1 LTDLHGC
8 RLSLLTPEDGPT
20 MFVPTNCKLQHYE
33 QSEAKQTP
41 SVKRSRCNCYA
52 RRTLLTALTLLAPA
66 SVQVK
71 AQSTPTIV
79 VQWNNAAL
87 QGVRDS
93 KLGPPMVARALAIV
107 HTCIFDAWSAYDKK
121 AVGTQLGGSLRRPK
135 SEQTAANKSKAIS
148 FAAYRATVDLFPT
161 DKTTVFD
168 PMMAALG
175 YDSTDQSTDVKT
187 PSGIGNVAC
196 NAVLTFRHNDG
207 SNQLGNLTAS
217 GVPYADY
224 THYVPV
230 NPPTTVPVNPATV
243 NDVNRWQPLQYIDG
257 LGNFVT
263 QSFVGAQWT
272 QVIPFS
278 MTSADEFRSFVS
290 AFGPARF
297 GSGRFLQQA
306 RDLITFSAN
315 LTDRQKMIAEYWANG
330 PHTELP
336 PGHWDLFA
344 QFVSN
349 RDDHNVDQDVKMF
362 FALTNA
368 IFDAGIA
375 AWDAKRAFD
384 SVRPVTAVPFLFQ
397 GQQIKAWGGPYEGTV
412 TEDGSQWIPY
422 QPSTFPTPP
431 FPEYISGHSAF
442 SAAGAEVLRRFTHSD
457 YFGAS
462 VTFPAGSSTIEPG
475 ATPAQDVT
483 LFWETFTDAAN
494 EAGISRRYGGI
505 HFEAGDL
512 VGRATGRLVA
522 IQAWEKAKSY
532 INGTED
538 RREQGQQ

>member
-1 LTDLHGC
+1 MIQPTASYTNSDRAMNQCPVKGS
-8 RLSLLTPEDGPT
+8 RWDG
-20 MFVPTNCKLQHYE
+20 F
-33 QSEAKQTP
+33 
-41 SVKRSRCNCYA
+41 A
-52 RRTLLTALTLLAPA
+52 RRTLLIALTFLATG
-66 SVQVK
+66 SCQVLAK
-71 AQSTPTIV
+71 STPTIV
-79 VQWNNAAL
+79 AQWNNAAL

-107 HTCIFDAWSAYDKK
+107 HTCIFDAWSAYDKR
-121 AVGTQLGGSLRRPK
+121 AVGTQLGGRLRRPK
-135 SEQTAANKSKAIS
+135 SEQTDGNKSKAIS
-148 FAAYRATVDLFPT
+148 FAAYRAVVDLFPT
-161 DKTTVFD
+161 DKATVFD
-168 PMMAALG
+168 PLMAALG
-175 YDSTDQSTDVKT
+175 YDPTDQSTDVTT

-196 NAVLTFRHNDG
+196 KAVLTFRHDDG

-224 THYVPV
+224 THYQPV
-230 NPPTTVPVNPATV
+230 NPPSTVPVSSATV
-243 NDVNRWQPLQYIDG
+243 ADVNRWQPLEYIDG
-257 LGNFVT
+257 SGKFVT

-272 QVIPFS
+272 QVVPFS
-278 MTSADEFRSFVS
+278 MTSANEFRSFI
-290 AFGPARF
+290 AMFGPARF
-297 GSGRFLQQA
+297 GSAGFLQQA
-306 RDLITFSAN
+306 QELITLSAN

-344 QFVSN
+344 QFISN
-349 RDDHNVDQDVKMF
+349 RDEHDIDQDVKMF
-362 FALTNA
+362 FAVTNA

-375 AWDAKRAFD
+375 AWDTKRSFD
-384 SVRPVTAVPFLFQ
+384 SVRPVTAIPFLFQ
-397 GQQIKAWGGPYEGTV
+397 GQQIKAWGGPYQGTV

-431 FPEYISGHSAF
+431 FPEYVSGHSAF

-475 ATPAQDVT
+475 ATPAKDIT

-494 EAGISRRYGGI
+494 EAGMSRRYGGI
-505 HFEAGDL
+505 HFEPGDL

-522 IQAWEKAKSY
+522 IQAWKKAMTY
-532 INGTED
+532 INGIED
-538 RREQGQQ
+538 RRQQGQE

>member
-1 LTDLHGC
+1 M
-8 RLSLLTPEDGPT
+8 SLKPAYQEGGPA
-20 MFVPTNCKLQHYE
+20 MFEGSSSYSIR
-33 QSEAKQTP
+33 SEAKQT
-41 SVKRSRCNCYA
+41 STVKVSRCDWYP
-52 RRTLLTALTLLAPA
+52 RTLLTVLTLLATA
-66 SVQVK
+66 SVQVM
-71 AQSTPTIV
+71 AQSEPTIV

-87 QGVRDS
+87 QGVRYS

-107 HTCIFDAWSAYDKK
+107 HTCIFDAWAAYNQK

-263 QSFVGAQWT
+263 QNFVGAQWT

-297 GSGRFLQQA
+297 GSARFLQQA
-306 RDLITFSAN
+306 RDLITFSAK

-349 RDDHNVDQDVKMF
+349 RDDQNVDQDVKMF

-384 SVRPVTAVPFLFQ
+384 SVRPVTAIPFLFQ
-397 GQQIKAWGGPYEGTV
+397 GQQIKAWGGPFEGTV

-462 VTFPAGSSTIEPG
+462 VTFPSGSSTIEPG

-505 HFEAGDL
+505 HFETGDL
-512 VGRATGRLVA
+512 VGRVTGRLVA
-522 IQAWEKAKSY
+522 IQAWKKAESY

-538 RREQGQQ
+538 RRQ

>member
-1 LTDLHGC
+1 MFQPIASYTDSNKAIKSHLVRGT
-8 RLSLLTPEDGPT
+8 RRDW
-20 MFVPTNCKLQHYE
+20 
-33 QSEAKQTP
+33 
-41 SVKRSRCNCYA
+41 YA
-52 RRTLLTALTLLAPA
+52 PCTLLTALILLTMG
-66 SVQVK
+66 SVQVT

-121 AVGTQLGGSLRRPK
+121 AVATQLGGRLRRPK
-135 SEQTAANKSKAIS
+135 WEHTDANKSKAIS
-148 FAAYRATVDLFPT
+148 FAAYRAAVDLFPA
-161 DKTTVFD
+161 DKATVFD
-168 PMMAALG
+168 PLMAALG
-175 YDSTDQSTDVKT
+175 YDPTDQSTDVTT

-196 NAVLTFRHNDG
+196 KAVLTFRHDDG

-224 THYVPV
+224 THYEPV
-230 NPPTTVPVNPATV
+230 NPPGTVPVNPATV
-243 NDVNRWQPLQYIDG
+243 ANVNRWQPLEYIDG
-257 LGNFVT
+257 SGKFVT

-278 MTSADEFRSFVS
+278 MRSADEFRSFI
-290 AFGPARF
+290 AMFGPARL
-297 GSGRFLQQA
+297 GSAEFLEQA
-306 RDLITFSAN
+306 QELITLSAN

-344 QFVSN
+344 QLISN
-349 RDDHNVDQDVKMF
+349 RDEHNIDQDVKLF

-375 AWDAKRAFD
+375 AWDTKRFSD
-384 SVRPVTAVPFLFQ
+384 SVRPATAIPFLFQ

-412 TEDGSQWIPY
+412 IEDGSEWIPY
-422 QPSTFPTPP
+422 QLSTFPTPP

-442 SAAGAEVLRRFTHSD
+442 SAAGAEVLGRFTHSD

-475 ATPAQDVT
+475 ATPAKDVT

-494 EAGISRRYGGI
+494 EAGMSRRYGGI
-505 HFEAGDL
+505 HFEPGDL

-522 IQAWEKAKSY
+522 IQAWKKAMVY
-532 INGTED
+532 INGIED
-538 RREQGQQ
+538 RWEQGQQ